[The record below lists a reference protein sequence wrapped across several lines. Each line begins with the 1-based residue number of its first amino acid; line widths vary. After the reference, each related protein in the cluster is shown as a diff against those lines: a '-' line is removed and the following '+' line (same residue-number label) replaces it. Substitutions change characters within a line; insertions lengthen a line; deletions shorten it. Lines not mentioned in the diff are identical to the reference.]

1 MALVSYSDSEDDDDD
16 EPVAKRLKK
25 DADHKD
31 DDLPPLPASFL
42 NLYSSSV
49 RVSNTDDPSLHHG
62 RKRVVKHVQGN
73 WPTHVYLECMLKSCN
88 HWKKHS
94 PTYTAFAGLPSP
106 AEHDTLNKLLKA
118 LPDLSNVHSLLQTPL
133 QVPLPLHISLS
144 APLVLRTENKDA
156 FLDAITEAV
165 TPVIRSL
172 RHPIAV
178 RPASISWHGNDDG
191 SRYFL
196 VLRVQDAEQTQETSA
211 LTLLNQLL
219 QASNKVAQEFSQ
231 PQLYTKL
238 KRHAGSRD
246 FSPYFHISIGWSLPS
261 PGRNLEDD
269 NLKLQPAV
277 ESILKELC
285 ENMVVSFD
293 AVKIR
298 VGQTVTAL
306 PIGSKHPH
314 SRTKGGVFT

>member
-1 MALVSYSDSEDDDDD
+1 
-16 EPVAKRLKK
+16 
-25 DADHKD
+25 
-31 DDLPPLPASFL
+31 
-42 NLYSSSV
+42 
-49 RVSNTDDPSLHHG
+49 
-62 RKRVVKHVQGN
+62 
-73 WPTHVYLECMLKSCN
+73 
-88 HWKKHS
+88 HS

-106 AEHDTLNKLLKA
+106 AEHDKLNKLLKA
-118 LPDLSNVHSLLQTPL
+118 LPDSSNVHSLLQTPL
-133 QVPLPLHISLS
+133 QVSLPLHVSLS
-144 APLVLRTENKDA
+144 APLVLRTGNKDA
-156 FLDAITEAV
+156 FLETITEAV

-178 RPASISWHGNDDG
+178 RPASLSWHGNDDS

-196 VLRVQDAEQTQETSA
+196 VLRVQDAEKTQETSA

-219 QASNKVAQEFSQ
+219 KASNKAALDFDQ

-238 KRHAGSRD
+238 KRQAGSLD

-261 PGRNLEDD
+261 QDRKLEDD

-298 VGQTVTAL
+298 IGQTVTAL

-314 SRTKGGVFT
+314 SRTKGGVFS

>member
-1 MALVSYSDSEDDDDD
+1 MTLVSYSDSEDDD
-16 EPVAKRLKK
+16 EPVAKRIKNE
-25 DADHKD
+25 ADQQ

-62 RKRVVKHVQGN
+62 RKRVVKHVEGN
-73 WPTHVYLECMLKSCN
+73 WPTHVYLECTLKFCSDCGELN
-88 HWKKHS
+88 R
-94 PTYTAFAGLPSP
+94 TYTASFAGLPSP

-118 LPDLSNVHSLLQTPL
+118 LPNSSNVHSLLQTPL

-156 FLDAITEAV
+156 FLDTITEGI
-165 TPVIRSL
+165 TPIIRSL
-172 RHPIAV
+172 RHSIAV
-178 RPASISWHGNDDG
+178 RPASLSWHANDDS

-196 VLRVQDAEQTQETSA
+196 VLRVQDAQQTQDASA

-219 QASNKVAQEFSQ
+219 QASNKAAHQYNQ

-238 KRHAGSRD
+238 KRQAGTRD

-261 PGRNLEDD
+261 PDRNLEDD

-277 ESILKELC
+277 DSILKELC
-285 ENMVVSFD
+285 ENMTVSFD

-298 VGQTVTAL
+298 IGQTVTAL
-306 PIGSKHPH
+306 PIGSTQPH
-314 SRTKGGVFT
+314 SRKRGGVFS